1 MLKQYGLSC
10 GDTVQVA
17 GAGFMVDSFD
27 GQVFT
32 IAGFFGTAD
41 GQAYA
46 NDLMISY
53 RAAGKYLMGV
63 FPADNVLRATVAEFV
78 LAGNSRADEFAAYL
92 DRALKHSAFDSG
104 YFLNT
109 HEIKPIEESY
119 GLLRTLY
126 PVLIGVLCAIG
137 GGASVFAVLQARH
150 EAAALRVLGC
160 KRAWT
165 AAALALEPVLLCAAG
180 MAAGFLAVMCIHG
193 GSLRDAVG
201 RLALAA
207 GIYAVFYAAATGGA
221 SCVATGGKVLDLLRA
236 KE

>member
-1 MLKQYGLSC
+1 
-10 GDTVQVA
+10 
-17 GAGFMVDSFD
+17 MVDSFD

-53 RAAGKYLMGV
+53 RAAGKHLMGV
-63 FPADNVLRATVAEFV
+63 FQADNVLRATVAEFV
-78 LAGNSRADEFAAYL
+78 LADNSRAGEFTAYL
-92 DRALKHSAFDSG
+92 DQTLKQSAFDSG
-104 YFLNT
+104 YFLNM
-109 HEIKPIEESY
+109 HEIKPIEENY
-119 GLLRTLY
+119 ELLRTLY

-150 EAAALRVLGC
+150 EAAVLRVLGR

-165 AAALALEPVLLCAAG
+165 AAALALEPILLCAAG
-180 MAAGFLAVMCIHG
+180 MAAGFLALVCIYG
-193 GSLRDAVG
+193 GSLRDAAG

-207 GIYAVFYAAATGGA
+207 GIYAVFYAAAAGGA
-221 SCVATGGKVLDLLRA
+221 GGAATGGKVLDLLRA